1 MSGIT
6 GPRTPRAG
14 ESEEILRDREREEL
28 AIEAAEDEDHGLEI
42 NRRSVLTLGLFLLLS
57 IAALYFLLPQIAG
70 LNDTWKRI
78 EDGSPYW
85 MIVAVLFGVGMF
97 FGYVAMFRGI
107 FLRAGTGR
115 IDWRASYQITMA
127 GLAASRIFAAG
138 GAGG

>member
-14 ESEEILRDREREEL
+14 ESEEILRDRDREREEL

-115 IDWRASYQITMA
+115 IDWRARGVS
-127 GLAASRIFAAG
+127 
-138 GAGG
+138 